1 MRCLMKFEESMQEL
15 EEIVRKME
23 SGRLPLDDALSMFE
37 KGMKLSHLCSKKLE
51 AARSK
56 IEILT
61 KNKDGELLTQPFC
74 VNEQG

>member
-1 MRCLMKFEESMQEL
+1 MKFEESMQEL

-23 SGRLPLDDALSMFE
+23 GGNLPLDDALGLFE
-37 KGMKLSHLCSKKLE
+37 KGMKLSLLCSKKLE
-51 AARSK
+51 AARAK

-74 VNEQG
+74 ITQEG

>member
-1 MRCLMKFEESMQEL
+1 MKFEESLQEL

-23 SGRLPLDDALSMFE
+23 GGNLPLDDAINLFE
-37 KGMKLSHLCSKKLE
+37 KGMKLSNLCSKKLE

-61 KNKDGELLTQPFC
+61 KGKDGELIAQPFR
-74 VNEQG
+74 VES

>member
-1 MRCLMKFEESMQEL
+1 MKFEESIQEL

-23 SGRLPLDDALSMFE
+23 TRNLPLDDALGLFE

-51 AARSK
+51 AARAK

-74 VNEQG
+74 VDDK

>member
-1 MRCLMKFEESMQEL
+1 MKFEESIQEL

-23 SGRLPLDDALSMFE
+23 TRNLPLDDALSLFE
-37 KGMKLSHLCSKKLE
+37 KGMKLSRLCSKKLE
-51 AARSK
+51 AAQAK

-74 VNEQG
+74 IDND